1 MSNLSIGR
9 TWFQTNSNFFNNM
22 VTQSLNDMDDEGSE
36 QKENSDPSSNVS
48 IILKSI
54 RVRCPFLHGFK
65 SDRGF
70 LCNYHFYF
78 LPIISFIIW
87 TIFLFT

>member
-1 MSNLSIGR
+1 
-9 TWFQTNSNFFNNM
+9 M
-22 VTQSLNDMDDEGSE
+22 VTQSLNNMDDEGSK
-36 QKENSDPSSNVS
+36 QKENSHNRSNDGDVYEP
-48 IILKSI
+48 I

-65 SDRGF
+65 SDRRF